1 MYWRCGSSSIAPAL
15 QALIPTKKGGGSGDE
30 KRKTFT
36 ITKDSVTSLAKSVG
50 FQMRR
55 SGLQVATVLE

>member
-36 ITKDSVTSLAKSVG
+36 IKKIV
-50 FQMRR
+50 
-55 SGLQVATVLE
+55 